1 MLVQKKTFTKWMNS
15 IFFNSG
21 VRRGSETGS
30 LAPTDSLQTRQQYFR
45 LRPKCRFNVAGAGRR
60 EFTPPVLVSVV
71 QEKMELTDVYT
82 ELKTGVALIR
92 LLELIS
98 RETLPSPS
106 RPKLRVHCLENN
118 SIAIN
123 FLKTKVA
130 QPTCAR
136 GERDVHALEA
146 SHERVWLRL
155 GVLAAHHCLHPNREP
170 C

>member
-1 MLVQKKTFTKWMNS
+1 
-15 IFFNSG
+15 
-21 VRRGSETGS
+21 
-30 LAPTDSLQTRQQYFR
+30 
-45 LRPKCRFNVAGAGRR
+45 
-60 EFTPPVLVSVV
+60 
-71 QEKMELTDVYT
+71 MELTDVYT

-130 QPTCAR
+130 PPTCVR
-136 GERDVHALEA
+136 G
-146 SHERVWLRL
+146 VWLHL
-155 GVLAAHHCLHPNREP
+155 VFIPVHSLLTVLRTENLVGIRPVSPARFAWT
-170 C
+170 